1 MGAINETIR
10 YWRSI
15 AYEIHH
21 INGGT
26 FDIHDGTENRQYPA
40 VGPHMAADFKRVMMQ
55 QYAVKHHG
63 EITKA
68 AVLIEY
74 VFLLQQQEIAA
85 IISDNEKMLADME
98 AIKKEPITRNEKLY
112 KMARYFYEKQS

>member
-1 MGAINETIR
+1 MTTFEQTAR

-15 AYEIHH
+15 AFEIKAA
-21 INGGT
+21 NGNT
-26 FDIHDGTENRQYPA
+26 FSVYYDTENRQFPT
-40 VGPHMAADFKRVMMQ
+40 VTPLMASDFKRVMFQM
-55 QYAVKHHG
+55 YAVKHHA

-74 VFLLQQQEIAA
+74 VFLMQQKEIAG
-85 IISDNEKMLADME
+85 IIADHEKMLADME

-112 KMARYFYEKQS
+112 KMAKYFTNHL